1 MSTVSD
7 MSDVPAQHDG
17 WDLHLAPGTVS
28 GYKNVKFLKNN
39 KTRPYSV
46 QFTHAGATKYL
57 GAFATAVEAAVEYAK
72 FVSEGGG
79 GAAPSAKKKKAAD
92 DDEAED
98 EAVPAAPV
106 PAKKRAS
113 MESVPLKKRFLGG
126 GGAAAV
132 LPQADDDDDDDGGGD
147 GAPRMTAREG
157 AAAEKAKAAEEK
169 ARVMATAEASRAEEE
184 ARARDAEA
192 FKGGMT
198 VKEINAAFGERAG
211 ELKKPAKRVGLID
224 MGLIHLFMM

>member
-1 MSTVSD
+1 MSTVSG
-7 MSDVPAQHDG
+7 MSDVPSQHDG

-92 DDEAED
+92 DDEACLLYTS
-98 EAVPAAPV
+98 PSP
-106 PAKKRAS
+106 R
-113 MESVPLKKRFLGG
+113 
-126 GGAAAV
+126 
-132 LPQADDDDDDDGGGD
+132 DGLLS
-147 GAPRMTAREG
+147 RMPSSA
-157 AAAEKAKAAEEK
+157 
-169 ARVMATAEASRAEEE
+169 
-184 ARARDAEA
+184 
-192 FKGGMT
+192 
-198 VKEINAAFGERAG
+198 
-211 ELKKPAKRVGLID
+211 
-224 MGLIHLFMM
+224 